1 MNFQAFTE
9 DAGETP
15 DMVPWLKLLSY
26 SIFTKNVKCATID
39 SPVIE
44 MIDLR
49 VANNSS
55 DIEIL
60 KRESIELKA
69 RMLEL
74 EVSTDAI
81 FKRFAILVGN
91 DIFAN

>member
-1 MNFQAFTE
+1 MNFQSITE

-15 DMVPWLKLLSY
+15 DMVPWLKLLAY

-49 VANNSS
+49 ITANE
-55 DIEIL
+55 DAIEIL
-60 KRESIELKA
+60 KRETIELKA
-69 RMLEL
+69 RMHEL
-74 EVSTDAI
+74 EVNTDII
-81 FKRFAILVGN
+81 FKKFAILVGN
-91 DIFAN
+91 F